1 MFSVHAQVKYK
12 KSVWG
17 VVKGFIEKNTWAG
30 LEDFYTALLRA
41 LQSEYC
47 IPPAKAKGRRPRR
60 GNKRFVQSICFVV
73 FHPPIFFSLSGVVS
87 QQRPPEEP
95 NNQKQPQTPRP
106 TRSTPL
112 VTKRQHVPR
121 SRCESLQL
129 FVAFLLITL
138 IVLNVIL
145 FFKLWTLEGKRGND
159 DDHFPDFSKLKLVYL
174 F

>member
-1 MFSVHAQVKYK
+1 MNIAFHQPKRKGDVHEEVTNDFFEVFDSSY
-12 KSVWG
+12 
-17 VVKGFIEKNTWAG
+17 FIH
-30 LEDFYTALLRA
+30 Y
-41 LQSEYC
+41 
-47 IPPAKAKGRRPRR
+47 
-60 GNKRFVQSICFVV
+60 
-73 FHPPIFFSLSGVVS
+73 FFTLSGVVS